1 MEFQEK
7 LRSLRKERGET
18 QAQVATAI
26 GIGERHYQK
35 FESGNNLPSFHN
47 LCALADHF
55 TCPWT
60 IWRAGRTGGTCGNER
75 GADREDGHDHL
86 SGAL

>member
-35 FESGNNLPSFHN
+35 FESGNNLPWRTTS
-47 LCALADHF
+47 AY
-55 TCPWT
+55 PWT
-60 IWRAGRTGGTCGNER
+60 IWRAGRTGGTYGNER
-75 GADREDGHDHL
+75 RADREDGHDHL

>member
-35 FESGNNLPSFHN
+35 LESGEHRPS
-47 LCALADHF
+47 LDTLIALADHF
-55 TCPWT
+55 GVSMDYL
-60 IWRAGRTGGTCGNER
+60 AGRT
-75 GADREDGHDHL
+75 DRRDVWK
-86 SGAL
+86 